1 MKTITINLLG
11 ESSSE
16 KLAIPGLDIDPQLL
30 ITAALSL
37 GLGLLVPNVANMVLQ
52 NFMINPAIEQVAQ
65 LDQEIG
71 ASGNKATR
79 LANTQKEIQ
88 ALESDYRVLLQ
99 LTQESGRWKD
109 MFEELRDLTPTDM
122 WFTGLTVEGNT
133 RLTLTGYSL
142 DYRAVA
148 FFYTNL
154 QKSRSFSRPV
164 LGAIGSSVIDAQ
176 PVIQFQVD
184 CDINPLGGAK

>member
-11 ESSSE
+11 ETSSE
-16 KLAIPGLDIDPQLL
+16 SKLAIPGLDIDPQLL

-37 GLGLLVPNVANMVLQ
+37 GLGLLVPNVANTVLQ
-52 NFMINPAIEQVAQ
+52 NFMINPAMEKVAQ
-65 LDQEIG
+65 LDTEIG
-71 ASGNKATR
+71 ASGNKATQ
-79 LANTQKEIQ
+79 LAKTQKDIE
-88 ALESDYRVLLQ
+88 ALESDYRVLLGI
-99 LTQESGRWKD
+99 TQESGRWKD

-122 WFTGLTVEGNT
+122 WFTALAVDGNT
-133 RLTLTGYSL
+133 RLTLTGYAL

-154 QKSRSFSRPV
+154 QKSRSFARPV
-164 LGAIGSSVIDAQ
+164 LGAIGSSVIDGQ

-184 CDINPLGGAK
+184 CDINPLGGR

>member
-11 ESSSE
+11 EASSE
-16 KLAIPGLDIDPQLL
+16 SKLAISGLDIDPQLL
-30 ITAALSL
+30 ITAVLSL
-37 GLGLLVPNVANMVLQ
+37 GLGLLVPNASNLILQ
-52 NFMINPAIEQVAQ
+52 NFMINPAMERVSQ
-65 LDQEIG
+65 LETEIG
-71 ASGNKATR
+71 ASGNKATQ
-79 LANTQKEIQ
+79 LAKTQKDIE

-99 LTQESGRWKD
+99 ITQESGRWKD

-122 WFTGLTVEGNT
+122 WFTGLNVANNNK
-133 RLTLTGYSL
+133 LTLTGYAL

-154 QKSRSFSRPV
+154 QKSRSFARPV
-164 LGAIGSSVIDAQ
+164 LGSIGSSVIDDQ

-184 CDINPLGGAK
+184 CDVNPTGGR